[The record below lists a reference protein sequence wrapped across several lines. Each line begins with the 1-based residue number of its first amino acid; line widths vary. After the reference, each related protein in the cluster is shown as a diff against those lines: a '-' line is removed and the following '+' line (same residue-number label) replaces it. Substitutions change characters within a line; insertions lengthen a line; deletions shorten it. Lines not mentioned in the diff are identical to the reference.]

1 VIVGGGGGARRT
13 PRLAARFADEFN
25 MPFASLAATARQ
37 FARVG
42 PPARPQAATP
52 PDPRDLREHAVARHP
67 WGGRGPAAGLADDG
81 ASRAYLQVL
90 DLDDLEHLHLLAAEV
105 APQLP

>member
-1 VIVGGGGGARRT
+1 
-13 PRLAARFADEFN
+13 
-25 MPFASLAATARQ
+25 
-37 FARVG
+37 
-42 PPARPQAATP
+42 
-52 PDPRDLREHAVARHP
+52 VARHP

-81 ASRAYLQVL
+81 ASRTYLQVL

>member
-37 FARVG
+37 FARV
-42 PPARPQAATP
+42 RAAC
-52 PDPRDLREHAVARHP
+52 E
-67 WGGRGPAAGLADDG
+67 AAGRDPAG
-81 ASRAYLQVL
+81 SA
-90 DLDDLEHLHLLAAEV
+90 
-105 APQLP
+105 